1 MPLSGQNADLDR
13 VAMSDGA
20 ASFGDLLRRFRSAA
34 SRSQE
39 ELAELAGLSRK
50 GISDLE
56 RGSRRAP
63 RLETVRMLADALQ
76 LPDSDRAALLAAARP
91 ALLRS
96 GSDDGPSPG
105 SWLPFPAT
113 ALIGRERE
121 VAAVVAVLRH
131 GDVRL
136 LTLTG
141 PGGVGKTRLA
151 LESARAVAA
160 HFADGVAFVD
170 LAPIRDPELVLP
182 TIADRLGVRPSGNRP
197 IIDRLR
203 IYLCER
209 QHLLLLDNFEHLL
222 AAAPGV
228 AALLA
233 AAPRL
238 RVLATSR
245 TRLEL
250 TGEQEMVTEPMA
262 VPDPDALTDIESLAT
277 TDAVRLFVTRA
288 HALKTD
294 FSLTGENAAAVAGI
308 CARLDGLPLA
318 IELAAARV
326 KVLPPASLLA
336 RLDRRLPMLTGGAR
350 DLPARQQTLRD
361 AIAWSHDL
369 LTPDEQIIFRRLG
382 VFAGGWTMGAAESLL
397 QRDDRFD
404 FLTVLTALVDKSLV
418 RQVHDAAGEPRF
430 TMLETIREF
439 AVEQLASH
447 DDEVEV
453 RGAHARFFVMLAES
467 AATGLWGS
475 EQPLWIDRLL
485 VDLDNLRAALS
496 WSLEAPVADSERIE
510 TGMRLVVALF
520 PYWFWQSRFVEAR
533 RWIDTALRWS
543 DGQHSALR
551 AATLYT
557 AAMIDHHLG
566 DYATAERLAAASLA
580 LARARGEASL
590 AGRAFLALSLLD
602 GRRGDHR
609 TGADNAAAALAIF
622 RQHEDTVWTGLALTR
637 LGVELHGGGDPA
649 AARPLHTEA
658 LHLWREVGFATGVAM
673 ALGNLG
679 DVERELGELAE
690 SSACLRESL
699 RIGRALCMDWVM
711 TEDLY
716 FLADVAR
723 RSGRLSDAALLFG
736 AADRRRETIGH
747 APFGNI
753 PEMVET
759 GVAAI
764 QSALGVE
771 PFATAWAE
779 GHTMSGDLAVSMALG
794 IADAIAGDRAARP

>member
-1 MPLSGQNADLDR
+1 MPLSVQNADPDR

-20 ASFGDLLRRFRSAA
+20 TSFGDLLRRFRSAA
-34 SRSQE
+34 SLSQE
-39 ELAELAGLSRK
+39 HLAELAGLSRK

-63 RLETVRMLADALQ
+63 RLETVRMLAAALQ
-76 LPDSDRAALLAAARP
+76 LSDSDRAALLAAARP
-91 ALLRS
+91 ALFRTVEP
-96 GSDDGPSPG
+96 DPG
-105 SWLPFPAT
+105 SWLPLPAT

-121 VAAVVAVLRH
+121 VAAVVAVLRR
-131 GDVRL
+131 GDARL
-136 LTLTG
+136 VTLTG

-151 LESARAVAA
+151 LEAARAAA
-160 HFADGVAFVD
+160 AAFADGGVFVD

-182 TIADRLGVRPSGNRP
+182 AIADRLGVRHTGNRP
-197 IIDRLR
+197 VADRLR
-203 IYLCER
+203 VHLAER
-209 QHLLLLDNFEHLL
+209 QLLLLLDNCEHLL

-233 AAPRL
+233 VAPRL
-238 RVLATSR
+238 SVLATSR
-245 TRLEL
+245 TRLDL
-250 TGEQEMVTEPMA
+250 TGEQEMVTAPMA
-262 VPDPDALTDIESLAT
+262 VPDPTSLPDNERLAT
-277 TDAVRLFVTRA
+277 TDAVRLFVARA
-288 HALKTD
+288 RALKSD
-294 FSLTGENAAAVAGI
+294 FALTAENAAAVAGI
-308 CARLDGLPLA
+308 CVRLDGLPLA

-326 KVLPPASLLA
+326 KVLPPAALLE

-350 DLPARQQTLRD
+350 DLPARQQTLRN
-361 AIAWSHDL
+361 AIAWSYDL
-369 LTPDEQIIFRRLG
+369 LTPGEQTLFRRLG
-382 VFAGGWTMGAAESLL
+382 VFVGGWTLDAAESLVL
-397 QRDDRFD
+397 PDDGFD
-404 FLTVLTALVDKSLV
+404 FFTALTALVDKSLI
-418 RQVHDAAGEPRF
+418 RPADGIHGEPRF
-430 TMLETIREF
+430 TMLETVREF
-439 AVEQLASH
+439 AVERLVSH

-453 RGAHARFFVMLAES
+453 RGAHARFFVKLAES

-496 WSLEAPVADSERIE
+496 WSLEAPVEDSERTE

-520 PYWFWQSRFVEAR
+520 PYWFWQSRFNEAR
-533 RWIDTALRWS
+533 RWIDTALRRS
-543 DGQHSALR
+543 DDQHSALR
-551 AATLYT
+551 AATLYA

-580 LARARGEASL
+580 MARACGEASL
-590 AGRAFLALSLLD
+590 AGRAFFALSLLD

-609 TGADNAAAALAIF
+609 AGADKAAAALTIF
-622 RQHEDTVWTGLALTR
+622 RQHEDAVWTGLALTR

-649 AARPLHTEA
+649 AARPLHEEA
-658 LHLWREVGFATGVAM
+658 LRLWRGVGFATGVAM

-679 DVERELGELAE
+679 DVERELGELEE

-699 RIGRALCMDWVM
+699 RIGGALRMDWVV

-723 RSGRLSDAALLFG
+723 LSGRLPDAARLFG
-736 AADRRRETIGH
+736 AADRRREIIGH

-753 PEMVET
+753 PGIVET
-759 GVAAI
+759 SVTAI

-771 PFATAWAE
+771 LFAAAWAE
-779 GHTMSGDLAVSMALG
+779 GHTMPGDQAVLTALAL
-794 IADAIAGDRAARP
+794 ADAIAGGRAARPE